1 MEKIFKFKIE
11 IIDNQIDDF
20 FQINLYKW
28 KKVNKWYQ
36 FEKIDWGIE
45 FRHILGKKYMCPEI
59 FQKRITIE
67 QYFEREVQIEME
79 RDGIEEVHRII
90 IAAK

>member
-1 MEKIFKFKIE
+1 MINKFKIE
-11 IIDNQIDDF
+11 IIDNHVDNF

-28 KKVNKWYQ
+28 TKVNKWYQ
-36 FEKIDWGIE
+36 LEKLGWGIE
-45 FRHILGKKYMCPEI
+45 FRHILGKNYMCLEI

-67 QYFEREVQIEME
+67 QYFEREVQFQLN

-90 IAAK
+90 IAAT